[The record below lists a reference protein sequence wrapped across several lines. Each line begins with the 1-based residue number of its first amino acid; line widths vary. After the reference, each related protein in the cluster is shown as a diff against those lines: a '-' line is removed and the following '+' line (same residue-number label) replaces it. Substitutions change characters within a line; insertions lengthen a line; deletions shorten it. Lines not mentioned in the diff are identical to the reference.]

1 MTAPLR
7 VKVNSLDFATRASL
21 SQQSKKDNKWYF
33 ITFFSKFLSMV
44 KCNLK
49 FYNNKILAVIWAL
62 KEWRCFLEDIETS
75 VKI

>member
-7 VKVNSLDFATRASL
+7 VKVNSLDFATRVVL
-21 SQQSKKDNKWYF
+21 SQQSKKDNKWHF
-33 ITFFSKFLSMV
+33 IVFFNKSLSMV

-49 FYNNKILAVIWAL
+49 FYNNKILTVIWAL
-62 KEWRCFLEDIETS
+62 KEWRCFLEDIEIS